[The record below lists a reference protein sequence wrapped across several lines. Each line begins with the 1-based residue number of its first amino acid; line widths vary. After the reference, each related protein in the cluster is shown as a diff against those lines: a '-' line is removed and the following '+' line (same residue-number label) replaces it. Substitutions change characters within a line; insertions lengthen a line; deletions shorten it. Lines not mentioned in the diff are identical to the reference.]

1 MTAPTPST
9 STRAALTPDAPAPTT
24 PTPTTEPAALDHSA
38 RVTWSLIAEP
48 SDAVA
53 MLLCTLVGRPAALEI
68 VRSGTDTEL
77 LAALGHE
84 LPADPTE
91 PGPQAAGPR
100 ARRAL
105 ERWRAR
111 LVSTDA
117 EQVLDT
123 AEQRGIRLI
132 TPADAEWPD
141 GLHDLEATAPHCLWL
156 RGSGHLGDLTALRHV
171 ALVGSRASTPYGEDA
186 AGMLAAAFAA
196 QGGTVVSG
204 GAYGID
210 AAAHRGALAAPD
222 GATLAVLAGG
232 LDSLYPRGNS
242 ALLEQICERHLLV
255 SEAPPGTAP
264 TRWRFLSRNRLI
276 AALSQAVIVVEASW
290 RSGALSTARHA
301 DELSRPVGAVPGPIT
316 SAASAGSHR
325 IVRERGAVLITE
337 PAEVLDLLPG
347 GPAAG
352 QGSYAV
358 QDELDL
364 LTPSDRRVL
373 DAVPP
378 RSAIVE
384 ERLAAEVGFTETETS
399 AALGRLELLGHVQ
412 RTGARVRRAR

>member
-1 MTAPTPST
+1 
-9 STRAALTPDAPAPTT
+9 
-24 PTPTTEPAALDHSA
+24 
-38 RVTWSLIAEP
+38 
-48 SDAVA
+48 
-53 MLLCTLVGRPAALEI
+53 
-68 VRSGTDTEL
+68 
-77 LAALGHE
+77 
-84 LPADPTE
+84 
-91 PGPQAAGPR
+91 
-100 ARRAL
+100 
-105 ERWRAR
+105 
-111 LVSTDA
+111 
-117 EQVLDT
+117 
-123 AEQRGIRLI
+123 
-132 TPADAEWPD
+132 
-141 GLHDLEATAPHCLWL
+141 
-156 RGSGHLGDLTALRHV
+156 
-171 ALVGSRASTPYGEDA
+171 
-186 AGMLAAAFAA
+186 MLAAAFAA

-232 LDSLYPRGNS
+232 LDSLYPRGNT
-242 ALLEQICERHLLV
+242 AMLEQICERHLLV

-301 DELSRPVGAVPGPIT
+301 DELSRPVGAVPGLIT
-316 SAASAGSHR
+316 SAASAGCHR

-384 ERLAAEVGFTETETS
+384 ERLAAEVGFTETEVT

-412 RTGARVRRAR
+412 RTGVRVRRAR